1 MKEAFEDKWGPAGPR
16 SSSSLKMK
24 GAPFIFTGP
33 PPTGGCGGANYD
45 TVYVTLKIR
54 PTLSNCTS
62 TNAHDTNTII
72 KLKAASSYYRIF
84 KTKNNLR
91 NVKFLMQTNMRSLI
105 SRKRVFSMMWFGL
118 RRKESD
124 DIGTE

>member
-1 MKEAFEDKWGPAGPR
+1 MGPCGP
-16 SSSSLKMK
+16 
-24 GAPFIFTGP
+24 PIIFIFKDEGGPLHLHGP